1 MNNIARIQAA
11 YITRKVEESQSAWLD
26 VIAEEKAKI
35 KGYCVD
41 QNNNN
46 QKNIIENIIA
56 PGENIDNDQV
66 ISDETGEVL
75 RDLI

>member
-11 YITRKVEESQSAWLD
+11 YITRKVQESEGRWLD
-26 VIAEEKAKI
+26 VIAEEKTKI

-41 QNNNN
+41 QNNSN
-46 QKNIIENIIA
+46 QENLINNIIA
-56 PGENIDNDQV
+56 PGEDIDNGQV
-66 ISDETGEVL
+66 YSEATGETL